1 MQIREYQQWLETWDK
16 ARGWDQVLPS
26 HTLLHALEELGEVSK
41 LVQMIEGYRALK
53 PPAIEQVRDELA
65 LELSDLQVM
74 LFKIAYLCGIDME
87 TAMQRGQQK
96 ADQRFPDPAAGPAE
110 QAAYW
115 QRFQQYLADAGL
127 GTSQEVNKQIGK

>member
-1 MQIREYQQWLETWDK
+1 MHIHEYQAWVEAWDKERTWD
-16 ARGWDQVLPS
+16 RVLPS

-41 LVQMIEGYRALK
+41 LVQMVEGYRILK
-53 PPAIEQVRDELA
+53 PPDIEQVRDELA

-87 TAMQRGQQK
+87 TAMIRGQQK
-96 ADQRFPDPAAGPAE
+96 ADQRFPDPSTGPAD

-115 QRFQQYLADAGL
+115 QRFQQYMADAGL
-127 GTSQEVNKQIGK
+127 LV